1 MTRLIKFEPARLEE
15 KQRDLYERVS
25 SGKRASGKQ
34 HFKLMDENGCLN
46 GPFNAFLLSP
56 EIGGALSSLGEA
68 IRYRSELQDRVREI
82 AILVVAEEFKSEFEW
97 YAHSTV
103 ALSLGI
109 EGHLLDE
116 IKVGNIP
123 EFEDKNEKLLYI
135 FSTQILKKR
144 TVDNNMYENA
154 VDAIGE
160 KGVLELTA
168 LLGYYSTLALI
179 MNVFK
184 IGLPDDQQP
193 VFS

>member
-1 MTRLIKFEPARLEE
+1 M
-15 KQRDLYERVS
+15 
-25 SGKRASGKQ
+25 
-34 HFKLMDENGCLN
+34 
-46 GPFNAFLLSP
+46 
-56 EIGGALSSLGEA
+56 
-68 IRYRSELQDRVREI
+68 
-82 AILVVAEEFKSEFEW
+82 
-97 YAHSTV
+97 
-103 ALSLGI
+103 
-109 EGHLLDE
+109 DE

-123 EFEDKNEKLLYI
+123 ELEDKNEKLLYI